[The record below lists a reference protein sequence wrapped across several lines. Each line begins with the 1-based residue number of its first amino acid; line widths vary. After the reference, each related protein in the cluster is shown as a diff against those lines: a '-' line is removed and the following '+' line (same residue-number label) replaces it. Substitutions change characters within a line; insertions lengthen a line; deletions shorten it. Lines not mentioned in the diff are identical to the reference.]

1 MRGKRIPD
9 ETRKIIIKKL
19 KNGEKTKE
27 IAKEVG
33 ISPYTIKNIKS
44 NELYLS
50 STNPTSVLNKGK
62 KITRKF
68 QERMGRSKVSHSW
81 DRMPGYHPQVHGK

>member
-62 KITRKF
+62 NYQKISRKNGTKQGF
-68 QERMGRSKVSHSW
+68 AFL
-81 DRMPGYHPQVHGK
+81 GYYELIII

>member
-50 STNPTSVLNKGK
+50 STNSTSVLNKGK
-62 KITRKF
+62 KLPENFKK
-68 QERMGRSKVSHSW
+68 EW
-81 DRMPGYHPQVHGK
+81 DEARFRILRIL